1 MPEKTYLSPLS
12 PAFWI
17 ASVKEFKH
25 LRTLVIAA
33 LLSAISIAMGGLFIP
48 VSESLRVYFSFIPRR
63 ARLPATLPIIIVQTF
78 AMVPIMNA

>member
-1 MPEKTYLSPLS
+1 MPEKTYLSPLR

-33 LLSAISIAMGGLFIP
+33 LLSAISIAMGGCL
-48 VSESLRVYFSFIPRR
+48 SR
-63 ARLPATLPIIIVQTF
+63 
-78 AMVPIMNA
+78 